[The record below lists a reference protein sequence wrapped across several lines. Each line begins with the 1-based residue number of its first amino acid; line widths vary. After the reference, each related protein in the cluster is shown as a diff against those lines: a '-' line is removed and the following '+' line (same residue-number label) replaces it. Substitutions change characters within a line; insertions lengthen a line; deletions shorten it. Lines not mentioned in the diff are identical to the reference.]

1 MFREFLPLT
10 AQEIDQGLHMKLRKH
25 ICTAALLGV
34 ALAFISVGTT
44 AVAQGLQP
52 PFMAPTPPS
61 LMYGVFYFSAGAK
74 YRNLHTFTM
83 NVSGGPSTIV
93 VSPGTIPFGPTTAG
107 DFGEAIGRPGFD
119 GTSGTPTAN
128 GSFSWI
134 YDNGQISGDVIPGG
148 TLSPPPPN
156 ALTPAIPLTCDDSI
170 LGPITCN
177 ADFLW
182 TYSVVQ
188 PVIGRFIAVFG
199 AGATCCTG
207 NAAESQGS
215 FVIDDPT
222 TQVNSLGSMAGTTR
236 VTFQRSLDDSLAF
249 TTNTGGIER
258 VFQGAV
264 VGPSLEMGYQW
275 SNYFDVFY
283 GFSWF
288 TASNSMSLSSVIP
301 GQGSRTAILDTFPFV
316 SDDDAAWPVSL
327 GAFQSSSSINLGSTA
342 FQNYHLATNSPL
354 QGISPNR
361 QFSSQLDA
369 TIPIEIIQETITNT
383 AEFTPLEN
391 RFGARSWAPLYGLGR
406 LGAVVGGA
414 IIPTYYKITGS
425 RTDIASGSSGEVDQG
440 QVLVAEVIENKDW
453 RTLYGGFVGGDL
465 LLGNTGYFLYGSADY
480 MWANNLSYQLGT
492 VTTIFNPGGFT
503 AGLSAGVQ
511 F

>member
-61 LMYGVFYFSAGAK
+61 LNYGVFYFQAGAK

-83 NVSGGPSTIV
+83 NVAGGPSTIV
-93 VSPGTIPFGPTTAG
+93 VSPGTVPFGPPTAG
-107 DFGEAIGRPGFD
+107 PFGVG
-119 GTSGTPTAN
+119 TAN
-128 GSFSWI
+128 GEWFNGVIAPTTWT
-134 YDNGQISGDVIPGG
+134 YNNGQVSADVLPPGALVGCAGPPPDICSPFDQTWVYLNPGPFIQPELGRFVFTIGG
-148 TLSPPPPN
+148 TGGC
-156 ALTPAIPLTCDDSI
+156 CDGTTAPGSI
-170 LGPITCN
+170 
-177 ADFLW
+177 
-182 TYSVVQ
+182 
-188 PVIGRFIAVFG
+188 
-199 AGATCCTG
+199 
-207 NAAESQGS
+207 GS
-215 FVIDDPT
+215 FQISDPA
-222 TQVNSLGSMAGTTR
+222 TQVDNPGSIAGTTT
-236 VTFQRSLDDSLAF
+236 VTFTVPVDGSLAF
-249 TTNTGGIER
+249 TTNGAGLER
-258 VFQGAV
+258 VFEGAV
-264 VGPSLEMGYQW
+264 VGPSLETGYQW

-288 TASNSMSLSSVIP
+288 TASNSMSFSSVI
-301 GQGSRTAILDTFPFV
+301 QGTASSTSIVDTFPFL
-316 SDDDAAWPVSL
+316 SDDDSGWPIF
-327 GAFQSSSSINLGSTA
+327 AFNSSDSAVNGDLLH
-342 FQNYHLATNSPL
+342 NYHLAPNSAANG
-354 QGISPNR
+354 GIFPTR
-361 QFSSQLDA
+361 QFSTVA
-369 TIPIEIIQETITNT
+369 IAGIPPENIQETITNT

-406 LGAVVGGA
+406 LGATLGGA

-425 RTDIASGSSGEVDQG
+425 KTDIALGGSDTVDPG
-440 QVLVAEVIENKDW
+440 TVLAAEVIENKEW
-453 RTLYGGFVGGDL
+453 RTLWGGFVGGDL
-465 LLGNTGYFLYGSADY
+465 FLGNTGYFLYGSVDY

-503 AGLSAGVQ
+503 AGLSAGFQ